1 MGGLGNQLFIISEAI
16 NLSTDW
22 KIRVNGYWYL
32 DSRSN
37 EGERA
42 YFSFGLD
49 NSMASYLI
57 HRILLKLG
65 IRSFARYSQHYF
77 QKPVDN
83 RIVPEIWSIVE
94 NSVASTTPLIRRD
107 YAAIHLRLKIDK
119 PDLLQLRTWAAST
132 GCEKFIVLVDSE
144 ELYEKQRAGFE
155 KNLPEGR
162 QVFLQRLDPLQ
173 DFITLIGANSAFL
186 SDSTF
191 SWWAFTFRIY
201 LFGDELGDFTP
212 DDPIR
217 CPNFDNV

>member
-1 MGGLGNQLFIISEAI
+1 M
-16 NLSTDW
+16 
-22 KIRVNGYWYL
+22 
-32 DSRSN
+32 
-37 EGERA
+37 
-42 YFSFGLD
+42 
-49 NSMASYLI
+49 
-57 HRILLKLG
+57 KLG

-132 GCEKFIVLVDSE
+132 GCKKFIVLVDSK
-144 ELYEKQRAGFE
+144 ELYENQRAGFE

-173 DFITLIGANSAFL
+173 DFVTLIGANSAFL
-186 SDSTF
+186 SD
-191 SWWAFTFRIY
+191 
-201 LFGDELGDFTP
+201 
-212 DDPIR
+212 
-217 CPNFDNV
+217 